1 MENQTPDNNQNSS
14 MQNAGQ
20 MNSQNSNQAQ
30 YNSQNNNSQ
39 SQNNNTSMGEN
50 NMNNNNNMGMG
61 NRHNGGMNNMGNQN
75 MGMGRQNSQ
84 RGFDRNPYVNNN
96 TMQNAGQM
104 NNQGMNNQSQ
114 QNPYYNNNQMLP
126 QQNPSITDSLLGT
139 FDTENFIKGALI
151 GAVGAY
157 LLTNENAQKTIFK
170 TVAKGTEM
178 FQAGMEEMKERFEDA
193 KAEMEAER
201 G

>member
-1 MENQTPDNNQNSS
+1 MRNQNNGNFNNGSS
-14 MQNAGQ
+14 G
-20 MNSQNSNQAQ
+20 
-30 YNSQNNNSQ
+30 
-39 SQNNNTSMGEN
+39 MG
-50 NMNNNNNMGMG
+50 NNNN
-61 NRHNGGMNNMGNQN
+61 
-75 MGMGRQNSQ
+75 Q
-84 RGFDRNPYVNNN
+84 RGFDRNPYINNN
-96 TMQNAGQM
+96 SMQNAGQM
-104 NNQGMNNQSQ
+104 NNQGMQNPSMQNTGQMNNQGG

-193 KAEMEAER
+193 KAEMEADREAK
-201 G
+201 